1 MDKLFADTAQQE
13 ENDMPALTPDSGILY
28 PKTAVS
34 DGQFILFTPGNPG
47 YVVIEG
53 GGGSGTLP
61 TSDAADGVI
70 GSLIPTDAMLVAGEN
85 PSGET
90 EPLQVDA
97 NNELITSSIGLS
109 LNATG
114 QTAVGYASAGLIIAA
129 NAARAGVLITNP
141 STTVSVYLGKSNVT
155 TSTGAILGPGN
166 SISIPTTSALYGIVA
181 SGTQNLSFLELV

>member
-1 MDKLFADTAQQE
+1 
-13 ENDMPALTPDSGILY
+13 MPAPLTPNSGREF

-34 DGQFILFTPGNPG
+34 DGDFILFTPGNPG

-70 GSLIPTDAMLVAGEN
+70 GSPIPADAMLVAGEN
-85 PSGET
+85 PSGAT

-97 NNELITSSIGLS
+97 NNELITSSIGLT
-109 LNATG
+109 LNSTG
-114 QTAVGYASAGLIIAA
+114 QVAVGYASAGLIIAA

-141 STTVSVYLGKSNVT
+141 STTVTVYIGKSTVT
-155 TSTGAILGPGN
+155 TATGAILGPGN
-166 SISIPTTSALYGIVA
+166 SMTIPTVSAVYGIVA